1 MFSNPNRAQLKNP
14 YSYSSYASPVN
25 LPKNRFLNPVP
36 MHKILKSVLLWS
48 ALLASAAAVLGLIVY
63 TSWALVVLVVGGVLL
78 LGAQDYQLLN
88 RARPIKVSA
97 GK

>member
-1 MFSNPNRAQLKNP
+1 M
-14 YSYSSYASPVN
+14 Y
-25 LPKNRFLNPVP
+25 
-36 MHKILKSVLLWS
+36 KILKSVLLWS
-48 ALLASAAAVLGLIVY
+48 ALLASSAAVLGLIVY